1 MSLVKH
7 AELVSVSED
16 RSQVSELD
24 LSQRLMSL
32 KPESP
37 NNVITDDVG
46 EDAIKPYSQS
56 HLLSPIDKCKVS
68 WQLIFAILI

>member
-24 LSQRLMSL
+24 LSRRLMSL

-46 EDAIKPYSQS
+46 EDAIKSYSQS